1 MHFSVPDLSSAAF
14 WVALWKIMIANV
26 ILSGDNAVVI
36 ALASHGLPEHQRR
49 PAIMYGS
56 LGAIVM
62 LILFCGIVNFLL
74 TVPYLK
80 LVGAAMLLWIGIK
93 LMTQEEEDSEGKI
106 KQHGTLLAAVGTITL
121 ANTIMS
127 LDNAIAMAA
136 AAKGD
141 MTLISIG
148 LVVSVPIIMLG
159 ATLIAS
165 VLNRFPWV
173 GMVGA
178 GLIGWIAGGVIADD
192 GRLEQL
198 DANGHFFEVVKPGTP
213 AAWLDSF
220 LPQAEMILAAVGA
233 AVVLLVGLYL
243 SKRNAARAER
253 GDDAPGAEKAHS
265 VQK

>member
-1 MHFSVPDLSSAAF
+1 MHFSVPELGSAVF
-14 WVALWKIMIANV
+14 WGALWKIMIANV

-36 ALASHGLPEHQRR
+36 ALASHGLPDHQRR
-49 PAIMYGS
+49 PAILFGS

-62 LILFCGIVNFLL
+62 LIIFCGIVNFLL
-74 TVPYLK
+74 TIPYLK
-80 LVGAAMLLWIGIK
+80 LVGGAMLMWIGIK
-93 LMTQEEEDSEGKI
+93 LMTQEEEESEGKI
-106 KQHGTLLAAVGTITL
+106 KQHGTLIAAIGTITL

-198 DANGHFFEVVKPGTP
+198 DGNGHFIEIVQPGTT

-220 LPQAEMILAAVGA
+220 LPEAETVCAGLGA
-233 AVVLLVGLYL
+233 GLVLLIGLYL
-243 SKRNAARAER
+243 AKRNGARA
-253 GDDAPGAEKAHS
+253 DN
-265 VQK
+265 VQSAQD

>member
-14 WVALWKIMIANV
+14 WGALWKIMIANV

-49 PAIMYGS
+49 PAIMFGS

-62 LILFCGIVNFLL
+62 LIIFCGIVNYLL
-74 TVPYLK
+74 TIPYLK
-80 LVGAAMLLWIGIK
+80 LVGGAMLLWIGIK
-93 LMTQEEEDSEGKI
+93 LMTQEEEDSDGKI

-121 ANTIMS
+121 ANTVMS

-141 MTLISIG
+141 MTLITIG
-148 LVVSVPIIMLG
+148 LIVSVPIIMLG
-159 ATLIAS
+159 ATVIAS
-165 VLNRFPWV
+165 VLDRFPWV

-192 GRLEQL
+192 GRIEQH
-198 DANGHFFEVVKPGTP
+198 DASGHFVEIVQPHTT
-213 AAWLDSF
+213 AAWLDSVV
-220 LPQAEMILAAVGA
+220 PQAELVCAAIGAAAV
-233 AVVLLVGLYL
+233 LLIGFYL
-243 SKRNAARAER
+243 AKRNAARADRAHAAQE
-253 GDDAPGAEKAHS
+253 AEKAHA
-265 VQK
+265 QD

>member
-1 MHFSVPDLSSAAF
+1 MHFSVPDLSSAVF
-14 WVALWKIMIANV
+14 WGALWKIMIANV

-36 ALASHGLPEHQRR
+36 ALAAHGLPQHQRR
-49 PAIMYGS
+49 PAIMFGS

-62 LILFCGIVNFLL
+62 LIIFCGIVNFLL
-74 TVPYLK
+74 TIPYLK
-80 LVGAAMLLWIGIK
+80 LVGGAMLLWIGIK
-93 LMTQEEEDSEGKI
+93 LMTQEEEETEGKV

-141 MTLISIG
+141 MTLITIG
-148 LVVSVPIIMLG
+148 LIVSVPIIMLG

-173 GMVGA
+173 GMIGA

-192 GRLEQL
+192 GRVDQL
-198 DANGHFFEVVKPGTP
+198 DANGHFIEVVQPGSL
-213 AAWLDSF
+213 AAWLDSRI
-220 LPQAEMILAAVGA
+220 PEAEIVLAIVGA
-233 AVVLLVGLYL
+233 AVVLGVGFYL
-243 SKRNAARAER
+243 AKRAAARAE
-253 GDDAPGAEKAHS
+253 AEKAHS
-265 VQK
+265 TQD

>member
-1 MHFSVPDLSSAAF
+1 MHFSVPDLSSGLF
-14 WVALWKIMIANV
+14 WGSLWKIIVANV

-36 ALASHGLPEHQRR
+36 ALAAHGLEERLRR
-49 PAIMYGS
+49 PAIMFGS

-62 LILFCGIVNFLL
+62 LIIFCGIVNFLL
-74 TVPYLK
+74 TIPYLK
-80 LVGAAMLLWIGIK
+80 LVGGAMLLWIGIK
-93 LMTQEEEDSEGKI
+93 LMTQEEEDAEGKI
-106 KQHGTLLAAVGTITL
+106 KQHGSLWAAIGTITL
-121 ANTIMS
+121 ANTVMS

-159 ATLIAS
+159 ATVIAS
-165 VLNRFPWV
+165 VLDRFPWV
-173 GMVGA
+173 GMIGA

-192 GRLEQL
+192 GRVEQL
-198 DANGHFFEVVKPGTP
+198 DSAGHFVEVVQPGSI

-220 LPQAEMILAAVGA
+220 IPEAEMTLSAIGA

-243 SKRNAARAER
+243 AKRNAAPA
-253 GDDAPGAEKAHS
+253 DKT
-265 VQK
+265 

>member
-14 WVALWKIMIANV
+14 WGALWKIMIANV

-36 ALASHGLPEHQRR
+36 ALASHGLPDHQRR
-49 PAIMYGS
+49 PAIMFGS

-62 LILFCGIVNFLL
+62 LIIFCGIVNFLL
-74 TVPYLK
+74 TIPYLK
-80 LVGAAMLLWIGIK
+80 LVGGAMLLWIGIK

-159 ATLIAS
+159 AAAIAS
-165 VLNRFPWV
+165 VLDRFPWV
-173 GMVGA
+173 GMIGA

-192 GRLEQL
+192 GRVEQL
-198 DANGHFFEVVKPGTP
+198 DANGHFIEVVQPGTT
-213 AAWLDSF
+213 AAWLDSIS
-220 LPQAEMILAAVGA
+220 PNAEMIVSAFGVGI
-233 AVVLLVGLYL
+233 VLLVGLWL
-243 SKRNAARAER
+243 VRRNKAQSPQE
-253 GDDAPGAEKAHS
+253 AEKVGTA
-265 VQK
+265 QK